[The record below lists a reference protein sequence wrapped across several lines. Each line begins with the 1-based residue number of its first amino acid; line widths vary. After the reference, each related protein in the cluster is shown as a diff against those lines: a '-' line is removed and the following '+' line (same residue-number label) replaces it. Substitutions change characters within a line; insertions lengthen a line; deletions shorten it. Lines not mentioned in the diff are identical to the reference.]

1 MNLATVKRRISKL
14 SQATGSEVWMPNL
27 FIWMDSEETEH
38 EALKRWEEQNR
49 PVKEADKICY
59 IVCW

>member
-1 MNLATVKRRISKL
+1 
-14 SQATGSEVWMPNL
+14 MPNL